1 MRILGFLLTALLLL
15 VLVLFTIS
23 NTDPVS
29 LQLWPFDLSWEVP
42 LAGAVLG
49 AAALFFLLG
58 ALVAWGGALRYRRRA
73 SRMQR
78 AAQLLEAELAELR
91 GQHEAGAGAA
101 PGHAAAPPATTPS
114 TAVATR

>member
-1 MRILGFLLTALLLL
+1 MKILGFLLTALLLL
-15 VLVLFTIS
+15 LLVLFTIS

-29 LQLWPFDLSWEVP
+29 LQLWPFDLRWEVP
-42 LAGAVLG
+42 LAGAMLG

-73 SRMQR
+73 RRMQR

-91 GQHEAGAGAA
+91 GQQEAKDAVPGLHATLPASAA
-101 PGHAAAPPATTPS
+101 S
-114 TAVATR
+114 TAVAAR

>member
-1 MRILGFLLTALLLL
+1 MKILGSLLTALLLL
-15 VLVLFTIS
+15 LLVLFTIS

-29 LQLWPFDLSWEVP
+29 LQLWPFDLSWQLP

-58 ALVAWGGALRYRRRA
+58 AMVAWGSALHYRRRA
-73 SRMQR
+73 RKMQR

-91 GQHEAGAGAA
+91 GQHEAKAA
-101 PGHAAAPPATTPS
+101 VPGLEATLPPPAS
-114 TAVATR
+114 ATAVATR

>member
-1 MRILGFLLTALLLL
+1 MMRLIGLLLTAVLLLLL
-15 VLVLFTIS
+15 VLFAIS
-23 NTDPVS
+23 NTEAVQ
-29 LQLWPFDLSWEVP
+29 LQLWPLDLAWQLP

-49 AAALFFLLG
+49 AAAIAFVLG

-73 SRMQR
+73 WKMQR

-91 GQHEAGAGAA
+91 AQQEAARGRPLVPAVV
-101 PGHAAAPPATTPS
+101 PG